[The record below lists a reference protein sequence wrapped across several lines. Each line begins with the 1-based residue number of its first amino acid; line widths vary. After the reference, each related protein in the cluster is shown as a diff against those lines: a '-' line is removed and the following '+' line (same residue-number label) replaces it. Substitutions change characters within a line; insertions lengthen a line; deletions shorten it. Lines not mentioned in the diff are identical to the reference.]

1 MILVAILA
9 LSGVV
14 LVAVA
19 AALGNL
25 PSYPT
30 QVVDIMNTFLT
41 YLRSGAGFIMAF
53 CHPAPVKAMLA
64 FSLGLIAIYE
74 GYKLVMWVME
84 KIPMFGVS
92 D

>member
-1 MILVAILA
+1 MIMVAIVA

-14 LVAVA
+14 LLAIA
-19 AALGNL
+19 AAFNAL
-25 PSYPT
+25 PSFPT
-30 QVVDIMNTFLT
+30 QVLDLMNTFLV
-41 YLRSGAGFIMAF
+41 YLQSGVGFVMAF
-53 CHPAPVKAMLA
+53 VHPGPVKAMLA
-64 FSLGLIAIYE
+64 FTVAIVAVYE